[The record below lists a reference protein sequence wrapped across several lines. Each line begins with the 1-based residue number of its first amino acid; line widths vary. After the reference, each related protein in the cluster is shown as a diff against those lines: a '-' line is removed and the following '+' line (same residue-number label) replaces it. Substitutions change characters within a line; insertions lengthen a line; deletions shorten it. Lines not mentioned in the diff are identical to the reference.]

1 MLATTCVL
9 SGAVLL
15 AAPALKEEKAKPPV
29 GRFTIE
35 RWEVDGVVQNHP
47 DLAKY
52 VMRHEPNSVTL
63 ELRGRD
69 IKSEQITFSESGGV
83 HQADFRA
90 DEHSPV
96 KKGIW
101 KLEGDTL
108 TICESAPG
116 GERPTEFTAP
126 KGSRRSL
133 FVLKRI
139 KE

>member
-1 MLATTCVL
+1 MLPYMLAGTL
-9 SGAVLL
+9 IL
-15 AAPALKEEKAKPPV
+15 AAPALKEPKPKPPE

-35 RWEVDGVVQNHP
+35 RWVVDGVAQVRA
-47 DLAKY
+47 DLPNF
-52 VMRHEPNSVTL
+52 VMRHTANSVTL
-63 ELRGRD
+63 EHLGRD
-69 IKSEQITFSESGGV
+69 IKSESITFSESGGV
-83 HQADFRA
+83 QQADFRA

-116 GERPTEFTAP
+116 GERPTDFSAP
-126 KGSRRSL
+126 KGSQRSL

-139 KE
+139 KD